1 MMITA
6 LSGSE
11 LSALRSMRS
20 INQQIALSKARLAT
34 GLRVTGP
41 STDPSLWRVSTE
53 FRSRASAL
61 SGLRVDLDRAHALT
75 ARGANGL
82 SRTREALQAIQL
94 LLARAKSSPA
104 DSSTLRAQLRS
115 AVENLRVIAQQS
127 TLSGTSILTGS
138 ADVLTFPA
146 SMPGEATR
154 YTIELDKG
162 RTVLLG
168 TGSGEAILETPFDLS
183 GLSTVS
189 SASPALLG
197 LSGTA
202 TTNPGADAFSVP
214 ANGLAGANVDATA
227 GVRARAATSASFNLG
242 VLNAAALG
250 SGDRVQFELTVDGVR
265 RAVTL
270 VLPAAGDPGSLA
282 SAMQAAIDTA
292 MGGGKVRVS
301 TETDG
306 SMTLTT
312 ASTGASASLGVA
324 NVAMLDGNGRVTGS
338 GGLSPQSAYSST
350 QATIGGQVRTYDGLG
365 SFSLSNVD
373 TTDRLRLQ
381 IDALSGGQTGS
392 GTIEVKLVG
401 VTDTASMAA
410 AIDAAISRDP
420 TYGAYV
426 GAAVVNGE
434 VAVYLKINGNIRVS
448 SITGI
453 DGDGTA
459 VADTRLRT
467 GSSSGAAGVSGTN
480 AAITTGSDFEGPLT
494 IEDGGTLHFDLIR
507 NGSAATVSIT
517 KADVDDA
524 LGSDAGY
531 VPSSG
536 TIADANAFS
545 RVVARA
551 IQRAGISDVSVATS
565 GQRLRLT
572 STGPSADGDTLEI
585 ANVQSPVVA
594 ARQAT
599 LTTGSEFSGPVVLDV
614 SQSITFELSVDGQQG
629 PLITLDRSTIE
640 AVLGEDSGYSTGRIQ
655 SADQLARVVQQAL
668 VDAGVGGVNVASS
681 ASRLQFT
688 KTVAGLGSLAITN
701 VTLRSGPAF
710 PDGTSLLTLD
720 RTVGAVGTLEREHF
734 LEHIGAIASN
744 IDALVR
750 RVSEAE
756 DYVGVVAFQLQTQS
770 SFSAR
775 LEGIYRDAFKDI
787 VEIDLNAEQAK
798 LKALEARRELLKRS
812 MAIMNASR
820 QNLLLLFQDWSP
832 SSRTE

>member
-1 MMITA
+1 
-6 LSGSE
+6 
-11 LSALRSMRS
+11 
-20 INQQIALSKARLAT
+20 
-34 GLRVTGP
+34 
-41 STDPSLWRVSTE
+41 
-53 FRSRASAL
+53 
-61 SGLRVDLDRAHALT
+61 
-75 ARGANGL
+75 
-82 SRTREALQAIQL
+82 
-94 LLARAKSSPA
+94 
-104 DSSTLRAQLRS
+104 
-115 AVENLRVIAQQS
+115 
-127 TLSGTSILTGS
+127 
-138 ADVLTFPA
+138 
-146 SMPGEATR
+146 MPGEATR
-154 YTIELDKG
+154 YTIELDKS

-168 TGSGEAILETPFDLS
+168 TGSGGAILETPFDLS
-183 GLSTVS
+183 GLSAVS

-214 ANGLAGANVDATA
+214 ANGLAGANVNATT
-227 GVRARAATSASFNLG
+227 GVRARAATSASFSLG

-312 ASTGASASLGVA
+312 TSTGASASLGVA
-324 NVAMLDGNGRVTGS
+324 NVAMLDGNGRVTES

-467 GSSSGAAGVSGTN
+467 GSSSGTAGVSGTN

-517 KADVDDA
+517 KVDVDDA

-545 RVVARA
+545 RVVSRA

-572 STGPSADGDTLEI
+572 STDPSADGDTLEI

-594 ARQAT
+594 ARRAT
-599 LTTGSEFSGPVVLDV
+599 LTTGSDFSGPVVLDA
-614 SQSITFELSVDGQQG
+614 SQSIAFELSIDGQQG

-640 AVLGEDSGYSTGRIQ
+640 AVLGEDSGNSPGRIEN
-655 SADQLARVVQQAL
+655 ADQLARVVQQAFI
-668 VDAGVGGVNVASS
+668 DAGVGGVNVASS

-720 RTVGAVGTLEREHF
+720 RTVGALGTLEREHF
-734 LEHIGAIASN
+734 REHIGAIASN

-787 VEIDLNAEQAK
+787 AEIDLNAEQAK